1 MLKRFVVLLLVIL
14 SLNCENLFA
23 ADCSVSGKMVYM
35 QLSSIRD
42 IGPIITGYGT
52 KTPSVILYISI
63 GDWNGLT
70 NNDQSDLQCYMPELV
85 KLVNT
90 DPAKYM
96 DLPKSA
102 PFFSTAMKNVA
113 HLPSN
118 AWEIIIGKI
127 NDRGLVNF
135 DRVIAKGR

>member
-1 MLKRFVVLLLVIL
+1 
-14 SLNCENLFA
+14 
-23 ADCSVSGKMVYM
+23 M

-63 GDWNGLT
+63 DDWNGLT